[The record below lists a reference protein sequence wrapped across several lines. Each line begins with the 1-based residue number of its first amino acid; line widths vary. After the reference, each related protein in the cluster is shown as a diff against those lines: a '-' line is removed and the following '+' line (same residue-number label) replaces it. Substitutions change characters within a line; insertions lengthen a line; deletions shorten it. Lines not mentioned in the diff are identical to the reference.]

1 MKKAE
6 IPSNESERIAD
17 LYSYRLLDTDA
28 EIAYDEI
35 THLASQICGVPIALI
50 SIVDKNRQWFKS
62 KVGLDAKE
70 TPRDVSFCGHA
81 IHEEELFIVENALED
96 ERFADNPLVIDGPKV
111 IFYAGAQIKSG
122 DGNNLG
128 TLCVIDHTPQSLDEN
143 QQKSLKIL
151 ANQVSRLLELRK
163 NNFRLTELVQQV
175 KESQNEAIHQAKLV
189 SLGKL
194 AGGISHEINNP
205 MTIISGRTE
214 QLKIRMEKKHDEN
227 SKELKLLSS
236 IHENVKRIKEIIW
249 GMLEFSRDEKASKI
263 EVIDARDA
271 INLTLK
277 YFKEKCRRYNVVLEE
292 NLEVECQISVNK
304 IQVSQII
311 TNLFNNAFEATDG
324 LSERKISVSAT
335 KDSDFCYIAI
345 TDNGTGLTKEIAN
358 KIFEPFFTTKSTGK
372 GTGLGL
378 SISMGLARRNT
389 GQLFVDTEVESGAR
403 FVIKFPLV

>member
-6 IPSNESERIAD
+6 IPSNESERLAD

-50 SIVDKNRQWFKS
+50 SIVDKDRQWFKS
-62 KVGLDAKE
+62 KVGIDAEE

-81 IHEEELFIVENALED
+81 INEEDLFIVENALND
-96 ERFADNPLVIDGPKV
+96 ERFADNPLVVDGPKV
-111 IFYAGAQIKSG
+111 IFYAGAQIKSV

-151 ANQVSRLLELRK
+151 ARQVSRLLELRK
-163 NNFRLTELVQQV
+163 NNFQLAELAQQI
-175 KESQNEAIHQAKLV
+175 KDSKNEEIHQAKMAA
-189 SLGKL
+189 LGKL

-214 QLKIRMEKKHDEN
+214 QLKIRMEKNKDEN
-227 SKELKLLSS
+227 AKELKLLSS
-236 IHENVKRIKEIIW
+236 IHENVKRVKEIIL

-263 EVIDARDA
+263 EVIDAKEA
-271 INLTLK
+271 INLTLG
-277 YFKEKCRRYNVVLEE
+277 YFKEKCKRFDVELEE
-292 NLEVECQISVNK
+292 NLDEECQIAVNK

-311 TNLFNNAFEATDG
+311 TNLFNNAFDATDG

-345 TDNGTGLTKEIAN
+345 ADNGSGLTKEEAI
-358 KIFEPFFTTKSTGK
+358 KILEPFYTTKSAGK

-378 SISMGLARRNT
+378 SISMGLARRNA
-389 GQLFVDTEVESGAR
+389 GKLLIDTNVESGAR
-403 FVIKFPLV
+403 FVVKFPLV